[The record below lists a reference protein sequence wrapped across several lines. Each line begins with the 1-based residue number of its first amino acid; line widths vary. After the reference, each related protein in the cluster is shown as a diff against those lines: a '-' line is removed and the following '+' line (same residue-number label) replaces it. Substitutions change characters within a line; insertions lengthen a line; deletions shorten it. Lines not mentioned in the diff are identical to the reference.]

1 LTQKDCLI
9 FISIIQHLI
18 MNILGLNAY
27 NHDSAVS
34 ILKDGNLVFAA
45 EEERLNRKK
54 HSGAFN

>member
-1 LTQKDCLI
+1 
-9 FISIIQHLI
+9 